1 MLRALAIAAL
11 CATLIGCASLP
22 KPSLPLSPADTDRQL
37 LVMLRAPP
45 PHFRPDQNYA
55 GRYDAGD
62 GAGARE
68 VGAQLAR
75 THGLTLL
82 DEWPM
87 PALGVDC
94 LVMQAPDAV
103 AAHHRLDELAHD
115 PQVAWAQPMHS
126 YHSLNGGSSNGGS
139 SNGGTS
145 KGDAPGGDPMFAMQP
160 VARAWHL
167 EQLHRVATGRGVTIA
182 EVDSGVDA
190 SHPDLRGRILQ
201 SRNFVDAGDVPA
213 ERHGTEVAGIIAA
226 TADNGIGISGVAPQ
240 SRLLA
245 LRACWQQ
252 GEGAASCNS
261 FTLAKA
267 LQFALQADPQVLNLS
282 LGGPRDELLERLLD
296 LAISRD
302 ISVVG
307 AVDPDPANAFPARLA
322 GVLAVASDDAADDA
336 TVYDLRAP
344 GRDIPTTLPG
354 GGWGFV
360 HGSSFAAAEI
370 SGLVALMRELS
381 PRTTPAQLSAALR
394 TSTEVGLRSRRP
406 MPVDACAAVARVGA
420 HCACDCGIAQAGEA
434 TPRR

>member
-1 MLRALAIAAL
+1 MLRAAAIVAL
-11 CATLIGCASLP
+11 CAALIGCASLP
-22 KPSLPLSPADTDRQL
+22 KPSMPPSLADADRQL

-62 GAGARE
+62 GAGARD

-94 LVMQAPDAV
+94 LVMQASDAV
-103 AAHHRLDELAHD
+103 AAHDRLNELARD
-115 PQVAWAQPMHS
+115 PRVAWAQPMHS
-126 YHSLNGGSSNGGS
+126 YHSLNGGTSN
-139 SNGGTS
+139 
-145 KGDAPGGDPMFAMQP
+145 GDAPRGDPMFAMQP

-167 EQLHRVATGRGVTIA
+167 DQLHRMATGRGVTIA

-190 SHPDLRGRILQ
+190 SHPDLRGRISL

-240 SRLLA
+240 ARLLA

-282 LGGPRDELLERLLD
+282 LGGPRDELLERLID
-296 LAISRD
+296 LALSRD

-307 AVDPDPANAFPARLA
+307 AVDPDPANAFPARQA
-322 GVLAVASDDAADDA
+322 GVLAVTSDDAGGDA
-336 TVYDLRAP
+336 AVHDLRAP

-360 HGSSFAAAEI
+360 QGSSFAAAEI
-370 SGLVALMRELS
+370 SGLIALLRELS
-381 PRTTPAQLSAALR
+381 PRATPELLSAALR

-420 HCACDCGIAQAGEA
+420 NCACDCGIAQAGEA